1 MANKYCSLLTTL
13 SQKLSRDDIKS
24 LVFSCGDILPPA
36 VANKITNAADL
47 LRELKQRNQLG
58 PTNYDY
64 LREKLELVGRNDLAV
79 LLPDQVEV
87 YFGQPVPNLQR
98 KTFLGFVDS
107 PSASLLVPQDLQSL
121 KFCPPNSAPRV
132 FVMHLCEQLSSED
145 MKKLAFL
152 MNLPLHNDRVTSLEL
167 AECFERKGGILSRSM
182 INNLIPCLKAI
193 GRVDLSQLVTSITVP
208 LTFTSSLSTS
218 QQQLNM
224 KIGMMLHTKRQ
235 SYDMHM
241 HLLAKLEVDEE
252 FRVQLMVPVMR
263 EIAKLFNHS
272 NTVPLAKNLLRS
284 LRTES
289 QNSTSFDSLLRSS
302 LLKISH
308 INKCYSMQVIIRLLE
323 SSNDIHSVSYNG
335 VVSKCHEFYRSFD
348 SLMNNVGWNP
358 EARRELK
365 RSIELQRTPFGSP
378 GDHAC
383 QYILDLCQE
392 VCKCDQ
398 LEQEIKTTLGNIDSL
413 RSLYYCCLY
422 EILASQWLATLVCL
436 FTSMSELGCDLSSI
450 ALDLGK
456 HKDLLLTVIQQN
468 KDDVLRMYPQISAI
482 VGKDTMDKLTPLLQ
496 SVGIHHDQS
505 TPQKHGIQ
513 SEKHYDGMTLSWLTF
528 NTFVMKLLAISTLD
542 QSHTYDIS
550 FMSCDFS
557 LLSTNLWKLTAAAM
571 SRQVKVVRDK
581 ALAENRLCSSLIT
594 ALTDNEHAL

>member
-13 SQKLSRDDIKS
+13 SQKLSRDDIES

-47 LRELKQRNQLG
+47 LRELKQRDQLR

-132 FVMHLCEQLSSED
+132 FVMHLCDQLSSED
-145 MKKLAFL
+145 MKKLTFL

-182 INNLIPCLKAI
+182 IDNLIPCLKAI
-193 GRVDLSQLVTSITVP
+193 GRIDLSQLVTCITVP
-208 LTFTSSLSTS
+208 LAFTTSSLSTS
-218 QQQLNM
+218 HQQLNM
-224 KIGMMLHTKRQ
+224 KIGMMLHSKRQ
-235 SYDMHM
+235 SYDLHMHM
-241 HLLAKLEVDEE
+241 LAKLEVDKE
-252 FRVQLMVPVMR
+252 FRAQLMVPVIK
-263 EIAKLFNHS
+263 EVAKLFNHS
-272 NTVPLAKNLLRS
+272 NIVPLAKSLLRS

-289 QNSTSFDSLLRSS
+289 KNSTDFDSLLRSS

-308 INKCYSMQVIIRLLE
+308 LNKCYSMQVRLLE
-323 SSNDIHSVSYNG
+323 SSNDIQSVSYNG
-335 VVSKCHEFYRSFD
+335 VVSKCHEFYHSFD
-348 SLMNNVGWNP
+348 SLMDNIDWNP

-365 RSIELQRTPFGSP
+365 RNIELQRTPFGSP
-378 GDHAC
+378 GAHAC

-392 VCKCDQ
+392 VCNCDQ
-398 LEQEIKTTLGNIDSL
+398 LKQEVKIILGNIGSL
-413 RSLYYCCLY
+413 RSLHYCCLY
-422 EILASQWLATLVCL
+422 EVLASQWLATLVCL
-436 FTSMSELGCDLSSI
+436 FTSTSDLSCDLSST

-456 HKDLLLTVIQQN
+456 HKDLLLTIVQQN
-468 KDDVLRMYPQISAI
+468 KDDILRMYPHISAI
-482 VGKDTMDKLTPLLQ
+482 IGNDTMEKLTPLLQ
-496 SVGIHHDQS
+496 SVGIQS
-505 TPQKHGIQ
+505 IPQCHGVQ
-513 SEKHYDGMTLSWLTF
+513 SEKCYDGMILSWLTF
-528 NTFVMKLLAISTLD
+528 NTFIMKLLAISTLD

-571 SRQVKVVRDK
+571 RRQVKVVRDK
-581 ALAENRLCSSLIT
+581 ALAENQLCSSLIT
-594 ALTDNEHAL
+594 SLTDDELLNM